1 MTAQQT
7 TDQTAQ
13 QTTAQRAKLKVEFGL
28 MLNMAGRTGDAAQL
42 IKEAIDLLDQLIAEG
57 K

>member
-1 MTAQQT
+1 MTAT

-13 QTTAQRAKLKVEFGL
+13 QTTAQRAKFKIEFGL
-28 MLNMAGRTGDAAQL
+28 MLNMAGRTDDARKSIQQAL
-42 IKEAIDLLDQLIAEG
+42 DLLDQLIAEG